1 MTVATLIDGLTPLPE
16 PNAAATAS
24 ILRHRFPDA
33 VVWFGCFTRTW
44 WAMVPVANRE
54 RLFEGADPDEITRAI
69 ITGLTAATPDSHQ
82 SAARP
87 R

>member
-1 MTVATLIDGLTPLPE
+1 MTAATLIDGLTPPPE

-24 ILRHRFPDA
+24 ILRNRFPQA

-54 RLFEGADPDEITRAI
+54 RLFEGASPDEITGAI
-69 ITGLTAATPDSHQ
+69 ITGLTAATADLDQ
-82 SAARP
+82 SGAGP